1 MHRFLHAIDGMKD
14 FSCLVFPKYNQ
25 YDTFVTPLKNFLVEK
40 GVHIQFDT
48 LVKDLDVHINTD
60 GKTVEGIITEQNGE
74 EGKNPNR

>member
-40 GVHIQFDT
+40 GVQI
-48 LVKDLDVHINTD
+48 V
-60 GKTVEGIITEQNGE
+60 
-74 EGKNPNR
+74 